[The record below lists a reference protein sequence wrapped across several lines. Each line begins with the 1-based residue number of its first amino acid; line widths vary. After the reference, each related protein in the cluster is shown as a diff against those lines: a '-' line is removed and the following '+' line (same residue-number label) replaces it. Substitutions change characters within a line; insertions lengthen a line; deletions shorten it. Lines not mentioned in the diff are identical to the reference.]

1 MFGNNKKIKVIDFL
15 LENRFWDYP
24 IKDIAKQI
32 GMSKKHLSRI
42 LPAFLELNVMKET
55 RKIGLATLYQ
65 ANMDSPLMKKAEELS
80 LEIATIIND
89 KITEN

>member
-1 MFGNNKKIKVIDFL
+1 
-15 LENRFWDYP
+15 
-24 IKDIAKQI
+24 
-32 GMSKKHLSRI
+32 
-42 LPAFLELNVMKET
+42 MKET